1 MFPCLNCNIMLK
13 FNDSSAAW
21 QDLMKLQEVPNCHN
35 VTVTIWKWRTKND
48 NDQINYVAIRKG
60 SSRCFIRIRIS
71 NSNKTVR
78 SAKTSK
84 SEKFG
89 LSPLPRYVGT
99 CKIVFEIILDT
110 IHKSGLLS
118 LTRVA
123 FINPMLVPKHANNY
137 QYRYGAAQYW
147 YWYPYSNS
155 LVFSFLSQFFQ
166 STIEFTSLGSE

>member
-1 MFPCLNCNIMLK
+1 
-13 FNDSSAAW
+13 
-21 QDLMKLQEVPNCHN
+21 
-35 VTVTIWKWRTKND
+35 
-48 NDQINYVAIRKG
+48 
-60 SSRCFIRIRIS
+60 
-71 NSNKTVR
+71 
-78 SAKTSK
+78 
-84 SEKFG
+84 
-89 LSPLPRYVGT
+89 VGT

-123 FINPMLVPKHANNY
+123 LVNPMLVPKHANNY